1 MCLKITLKNTN
12 EILTD
17 ILNILFHYNV
27 NEICSQIPVVAIKQ
41 MLFLAKALNRFNI
54 CTKCLDDQE

>member
-41 MLFLAKALNRFNI
+41 MLSLAKALNRFNI
-54 CTKCLDDQE
+54 CTKCLDDQA